1 MAVGIT
7 LTRASGTLPVLA
19 DAGAPRILALL
30 EPAVEALQSDAPIP
44 KFPR

>member
-19 DAGAPRILALL
+19 DSALPRVLALL
-30 EPAVEALQSDAPIP
+30 EAAVEALQ
-44 KFPR
+44 R